1 MAGPA
6 VLILDDGELED
17 VQGILEELGAPFGRV
32 RGGAIVNGTEPPSDL
47 LITTPRRV
55 ASVEPT
61 SHDDKGPIRLVIT
74 AEDSNALRSQL
85 RLVGFDYLVRR
96 PVHPEALRLL
106 ILRCLYKGDERRQS
120 ERVAVGSEVSFR
132 AGLLTRRAS
141 LVDLSL
147 GGCRLLSR
155 TAVDEGKRLRV
166 QIPEALDTG
175 EPFTLTGLVVRASLE
190 TDPDDQAIYHL
201 GLQFDRS
208 GEDARAALS
217 AVIEDRAT
225 GPATLRPSAA
235 GAFED
240 PASPSPA
247 IPLPELP
254 LAEAPP
260 LPRLEEFEDLEVD
273 MGLEPDLEQETSP
286 TPNREEPPHEED
298 AVGEESSSDRRR
310 GGRVGYQQTVP
321 AFGKRALRVLVG
333 RDLSMGGMRIE
344 PLPGLELGDRL
355 HLAIYGD
362 PGEAPFLIWATVT
375 RDDGVH
381 GLGLVFDPVEPDIA
395 GRLEGIVGDLPSIED
410 LRDDEVDAMGTVVSE
425 ILER

>member
-1 MAGPA
+1 MAGPV

-17 VQGILEELGAPFGRV
+17 VQGILEEFGAPFARV
-32 RGGAIVNGTEPPSDL
+32 RGGAIVDGTEPPSDL

-55 ASVEPT
+55 SSVEPT
-61 SHDDKGPIRLVIT
+61 SHDEKGPIRLVIT
-74 AEDSNALRSQL
+74 GEDSNALRSQL
-85 RLVGFDYLVRR
+85 RQVGFDYLVRR

-132 AGLLTRRAS
+132 AGLLTRRAT
-141 LVDLSL
+141 LVDLSF

-155 TAVDEGKRLRV
+155 TAVEKGKRLRV

-175 EPFTLTGLVVRASLE
+175 EPFTLTGRVMRASPQV
-190 TDPDDQAIYHL
+190 DHDGQPVYHL
-201 GLQFDRS
+201 GLQFDRI
-208 GEDARAALS
+208 GEDARAALG

-225 GPATLRPSAA
+225 GPATLRASAA
-235 GAFED
+235 AAFQD
-240 PASPSPA
+240 PPPQRAEFPMPELPLEA
-247 IPLPELP
+247 APPLPELT
-254 LAEAPP
+254 
-260 LPRLEEFEDLEVD
+260 DLEVD
-273 MGLEPDLEQETSP
+273 MGLEPDLGEEIVPTS
-286 TPNREEPPHEED
+286 NVAEPLEED
-298 AVGEESSSDRRR
+298 ELVAGESSSDRRM
-310 GGRVGYQQTVP
+310 GGRVDYQQTVP

-375 RDDGVH
+375 RDDGVR
-381 GLGLVFDPVEPDIA
+381 GLGLVFDPVEPVIA

-410 LRDDEVDAMGTVVSE
+410 LRDDELGAMGTVVTE